1 MKLYHWTAEKNLL
14 GIAVRGLEPFKPYG
28 AEFMTDDKP
37 VVWLTRNK
45 SREPSPADIEHF
57 ARTAI
62 EDDKPQ
68 LLGRTLLFGDPG
80 DVRLTVKFNST
91 NSRKLQHWHTWIS
104 QHKSIS
110 NTVPSG
116 ERDFYVHLGVIPAAQ
131 IELPPITARIG
142 LLGLKADAP
151 QRKQLETLPP
161 DTLLDL
167 DVAA

>member
-1 MKLYHWTAEKNLL
+1 
-14 GIAVRGLEPFKPYG
+14 
-28 AEFMTDDKP
+28 MTSP
-37 VVWLTRNK
+37 LFGSRETK

-91 NSRKLQHWHTWIS
+91 NSRKLQHWHTWIL
-104 QHKSIS
+104 QHKLIS
-110 NTVPSG
+110 NINPSG

-131 IELPPITARIG
+131 IELPPITARIT
-142 LLGLKADAP
+142 LLGLNADAP
-151 QRKQLETLPP
+151 QRQQLESLPP

-167 DVAA
+167 NVAA